1 MAVHAAL
8 FYELPVRRLPG
19 SRSGDRSQ
27 DQRSG
32 DRPQRRSAAERLQAP
47 PREGRTLE
55 DMLSG
60 AWEDLTAHRTAA
72 CPICDGAMDPRY
84 GAGASAVGG
93 RCRSC
98 RTELV

>member
-1 MAVHAAL
+1 MAVHAPAL
-8 FYELPVRRLPG
+8 FYELPVRRFPADPRAG
-19 SRSGDRSQ
+19 G
-27 DQRSG
+27 G
-32 DRPQRRSAAERLQAP
+32 GRPQRSAAAQLKAS

-55 DMLSG
+55 DVLSS

-72 CPICDGAMDPRY
+72 CPICAGAMEPRY
-84 GAGASAVGG
+84 GAGPSAVGG